1 MPSDDTTPATVWL
14 IEDNAAYRKTVAR
27 VINGFEDLRCPREF
41 ANCEDALAALS
52 GADVP
57 DVILM
62 DVGLPG
68 MNGLEGIGL
77 IRARSPR
84 TRIIV
89 LTVFEEDEKIF
100 RAICAGASGYLLK
113 VSPVEQIAN
122 GIREVLAG
130 GASMS
135 SSIAGRVLHMFSR
148 FAPARKDYGLTDR
161 EREVLQFM
169 VEGLIKKEIADRLDL
184 SVHTVD
190 SHLRSI
196 YQKLEVNTRT
206 GAVAKALR
214 ERLL

>member
-1 MPSDDTTPATVWL
+1 MASPRAMCASRLLALHSERTIA
-14 IEDNAAYRKTVAR
+14 IS
-27 VINGFEDLRCPREF
+27 REF
-41 ANCEDALAALS
+41 ATCEDALAALS
-52 GADVP
+52 VANAP

-62 DVGLPG
+62 DIGLPG
-68 MNGLEGIGL
+68 INGLEGIGL

-113 VSPVEQIAN
+113 ASPVEQIAN

-135 SSIAGRVLHMFSR
+135 ASIAGRVLHMFSR

-161 EREVLQFM
+161 EREVLQLM
-169 VEGLIKKEIADRLDL
+169 VEGLIKKEIADGLEL